1 MKPIRIAAWTAIA
14 GSVLLTGCMASR
26 LSVSRELAD
35 AALPYNAHPTDPQ
48 RTLLIVGDS
57 TALGTGADSPE
68 TSLAGWIGQA
78 HPQWR
83 IDNHAAN
90 GAKFADVVQQLRK
103 ADSGYDLVLVVAG
116 GNDVM
121 QLTGMGKLRA
131 GMAEAVALAQER
143 GRRVVLMP
151 CGNVGHA
158 PFFLPPLTW
167 WMDSRSKNMHAIA
180 QSVAS
185 NGGARYIRLLQSK
198 EADPFVQR
206 SKEMNA
212 SDGLHPSSA
221 GYHHWYTELVRQ
233 GGLEGVSVQR

>member
-1 MKPIRIAAWTAIA
+1 MKPLRIAAWTAIA

-26 LSVSRELAD
+26 LSVARNLAG
-35 AALPYNAHPTDPQ
+35 AARPYTAHPADPQ

-57 TALGTGADSPE
+57 TALGTGADSPQS
-68 TSLAGWIGQA
+68 SLAGWIGNA

-83 IDNHAAN
+83 IDNHATN
-90 GAKFADVVQQLRK
+90 GAKFADVVQQLRN

-121 QLTGMGKLRA
+121 QLTSMGTLRSN
-131 GMAEAVALAQER
+131 MADAVALAHGR

-158 PFFLPPLTW
+158 PFFLPPLRW
-167 WMDSRSKNMHAIA
+167 WMDARSKDMHAIA

-185 NGGARYIRLLQSK
+185 NGGARYVRLLQPK
-198 EADPFVQR
+198 ESDPFVQR
-206 SKEMNA
+206 SKEMHA
-212 SDGLHPSSA
+212 ADGLHPSSA
-221 GYHHWYTELVRQ
+221 GYRHWYTELVRQ
-233 GGLEGVSVQR
+233 GGLEGFSH

>member
-1 MKPIRIAAWTAIA
+1 MKPLRIAAWTAIA

-35 AALPYNAHPTDPQ
+35 AARPYTAHPSDPQ

-83 IDNHAAN
+83 IDNHAVN

-121 QLTGMGKLRA
+121 QLTGMAKLRA

-158 PFFLPPLTW
+158 PFFLPRLTW
-167 WMDSRSKNMHAIA
+167 WMDSRSKDMHAIA

-185 NGGARYIRLLQSK
+185 NGGARYIRLLQPK
-198 EADPFVQR
+198 ESDPFVLR

-212 SDGLHPSSA
+212 ADGLHPSST

-233 GGLEGVSVQR
+233 GGLGGFAH

>member
-35 AALPYNAHPTDPQ
+35 AARPYNAHPIDPQ

-103 ADSGYDLVLVVAG
+103 ADSGYDLVLVVA
-116 GNDVM
+116 
-121 QLTGMGKLRA
+121 
-131 GMAEAVALAQER
+131 EAVALAQER

-185 NGGARYIRLLQSK
+185 NGGARYIRLLQPK

-233 GGLEGVSVQR
+233 GGLEGFSVQR

>member
-1 MKPIRIAAWTAIA
+1 MKPLRIAAWTALA

-35 AALPYNAHPTDPQ
+35 AARPYTAQPPDPQ

-57 TALGTGADSPE
+57 TALGTGADSPQS
-68 TSLAGWIGQA
+68 SLAGWIGNA

-90 GAKFADVVQQLRK
+90 GAKFVDVVQQLRT
-103 ADSGYDLVLVVAG
+103 AQSGYDLVLVVAG
-116 GNDVM
+116 GNDVI
-121 QLTGMGKLRA
+121 QLTGMEKIRS
-131 GMAEAVALAQER
+131 GMAEALALAHER

-167 WMDSRSKNMHAIA
+167 WMDTRSRHLHAIA
-180 QSVAS
+180 RSVAQDS
-185 NGGARYIRLLQSK
+185 GARYISLLQPK
-198 EADPFVQR
+198 ETDPFVLHSQELN
-206 SKEMNA
+206 SA
-212 SDGLHPSSA
+212 DGLHPSSA
-221 GYHHWYTELVRQ
+221 GYRQWYTELVRQ
-233 GGLEGVSVQR
+233 GGLEGMVEP